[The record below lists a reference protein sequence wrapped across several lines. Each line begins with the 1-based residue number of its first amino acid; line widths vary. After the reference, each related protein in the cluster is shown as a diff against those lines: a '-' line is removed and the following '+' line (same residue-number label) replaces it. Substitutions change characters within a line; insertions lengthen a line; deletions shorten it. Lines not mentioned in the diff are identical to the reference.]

1 MSIAT
6 LHQQPGSSTGVAGR
20 CEKLVALSVL
30 GGSESNGPPGAA
42 SRRWLSALS
51 TIPVSPPP
59 VAHSVPVI
67 TGHSDSRPYSC
78 TPVHSSTGGTVQLSA
93 SPGPVGYRLQD
104 NVGLRAPCTVSSY

>member
-20 CEKLVALSVL
+20 CEKARCFLGPRWLGVGRPAWRCFEAL
-30 GGSESNGPPGAA
+30 
-42 SRRWLSALS
+42 LSALA

-59 VAHSVPVI
+59 VAHSVPV
-67 TGHSDSRPYSC
+67 TLTLARTQLYS
-78 TPVHSSTGGTVQLSA
+78 

-104 NVGLRAPCTVSSY
+104 NVGLRAPCTVSSH